1 MRSLALLPSCFS
13 LAACLL
19 LASAA
24 NAAEGDSAPAPEQKP
39 HPFYVGI
46 TGGFAYATVRHPEM
60 LSTSFAAPTLGLHAG
75 YNLNDRWSLGL
86 EVTTI
91 EKFVTRDGP
100 GDPFV
105 PKYPLAGC
113 ADCPPIPDGGY
124 IGSIT
129 SIFGTVAPRV
139 EFTPFGRDGLFV
151 GASAGIGFIMGVDG
165 RIGGGGTARAGYR
178 FRAAEV
184 LGIAL
189 EGGVQGQLYKDA
201 SAVLP
206 YAALVLRP
214 YF

>member
-19 LASAA
+19 LSSAA
-24 NAAEGDSAPAPEQKP
+24 RAEGDVALAPQQQAR
-39 HPFYVGI
+39 PFYVGI
-46 TGGFAYATVRHPEM
+46 TGGFAYATVRHPDM
-60 LSTSFAAPTLGLHAG
+60 LSASFATPTLGLHAG
-75 YNLNDRWSLGL
+75 YNVTDRWSVGL

-91 EKFVTRDGP
+91 EKFVERDGP

-113 ADCPPIPDGGY
+113 TNCQEPPTGGY

-129 SIFGTVAPRV
+129 AVFGTVAPRV
-139 EFTPFGRDGLFV
+139 EFTPFGRDGLFL
-151 GASAGIGFIMGVDG
+151 GASAGLGFIMGVDG

-178 FRAAEV
+178 WRVAEV
-184 LGIAL
+184 VGIAL
-189 EGGVQGQLYKDA
+189 EGGIQGQVYKDA
-201 SAVLP
+201 SAVMP
-206 YAALVLRP
+206 YGVLVLRP